1 VDPAGILLVVL
12 MAIVAIVL
20 FKTIRVV
27 PQASVFVIERLGK
40 YSRTLEPGIHLLVP
54 VLDSVRTKTDIREQ
68 VVGFPPQAVIT
79 RDNLVVGIDSVIYY
93 SITDPAAAQ
102 YKIENVVVAI
112 EQLVVT
118 TLRNVV
124 GGMQL
129 EEALTGRDH
138 INERLATVLDEAT
151 GKWGVKVNRVEIR
164 GIEPP
169 PTIRDAMEQAMRAD
183 RGKRAA
189 ILTAEGQQQSVVLN
203 AEAGKQSVVLN
214 AEAERTAT
222 ILRAEADKQSA
233 LLRAEGEAKA
243 IAMVV
248 QAIKEAGVDETVLAF
263 QRQQLLPAHRG
274 GRGEQG
280 LVRAHRHRRGPG
292 SARDRRRGQALTH
305 VPSCWTPPR
314 SLVHLPAGEEVRT
327 QPWEVYGAPAAHPA
341 VDGAGLPAGP
351 CSRSAPG
358 ARSCVPRRLLAPGC
372 RPGTG
377 SAWRCCCASAASCW
391 GCSSATACAWR
402 PPAALSR
409 PAGSAAAG
417 GCSGRPTG
425 GTRWSRLPA
434 TPRHVVRRAV
444 AAVARRAGPA
454 GAGPVG
460 AAAWLVPPA
469 RTSPACCS
477 AGTDRVGS
485 RCPSSGGG
493 TRARTSARPDMPFL

>member
-1 VDPAGILLVVL
+1 MSRTPDTEGAPVVDPAGIVVLVLAALVV
-12 MAIVAIVL
+12 VAL
-20 FKTIRVV
+20 LKTVRIV

-54 VLDSVRTKTDIREQ
+54 VLDRVRTRMDIREQ

-93 SITDPAAAQ
+93 SITDPASAQ

-189 ILTAEGQQQSVVLN
+189 ILTAEGQQQSAVLSAQGQKEAAVLN
-203 AEAGKQSVVLN
+203 AEADKQ
-214 AEAERTAT
+214 AT

-248 QAIKEAGVDETVLAF
+248 QAIKDAGIDENVLAF
-263 QRQQLLPAHRG
+263 QRTQLLPRIAE
-274 GRGEQG
+274 GEANKVWFVPTDVAG
-280 LVRAHRHRRGPG
+280 TLGELGIGPG
-292 SARDRRRGQALTH
+292 KR
-305 VPSCWTPPR
+305 
-314 SLVHLPAGEEVRT
+314 
-327 QPWEVYGAPAAHPA
+327 
-341 VDGAGLPAGP
+341 
-351 CSRSAPG
+351 
-358 ARSCVPRRLLAPGC
+358 
-372 RPGTG
+372 
-377 SAWRCCCASAASCW
+377 
-391 GCSSATACAWR
+391 
-402 PPAALSR
+402 
-409 PAGSAAAG
+409 
-417 GCSGRPTG
+417 
-425 GTRWSRLPA
+425 
-434 TPRHVVRRAV
+434 
-444 AAVARRAGPA
+444 
-454 GAGPVG
+454 
-460 AAAWLVPPA
+460 
-469 RTSPACCS
+469 
-477 AGTDRVGS
+477 
-485 RCPSSGGG
+485 
-493 TRARTSARPDMPFL
+493 